1 MILSGDR
8 QVPPNPTKAT
18 GTCDIFLE
26 QWQVDDFLTGVQWG
40 RMYYDCTHN
49 VPNAAFGQFRLGIGG
64 PVILDFSD
72 QLGLPRQY
80 GVQTVSRDDAQSIL
94 GGGLWS
100 VIDESFTGARIAA
113 PLPCVNG
120 TQADPTKKALCLQ
133 DQRFKTEIDWMDE
146 DGNSG
151 SAVGAFP
158 GPDDDSGL
166 FFFFAQDNW
175 EMLIKVIDGCE
186 INNNFWVF
194 HAGMTNV
201 EYTLTVTD
209 TQTNEHYSVFNPL
222 NNLPEP
228 IRDTSA
234 FATCP

>member
-1 MILSGDR
+1 MWA
-8 QVPPNPTKAT
+8 V
-18 GTCDIFLE
+18 
-26 QWQVDDFLTGVQWG
+26 V
-40 RMYYDCTHN
+40 
-49 VPNAAFGQFRLGIGG
+49 
-64 PVILDFSD
+64 
-72 QLGLPRQY
+72 
-80 GVQTVSRDDAQSIL
+80 
-94 GGGLWS
+94 
-100 VIDESFTGARIAA
+100 DESFIGARIAA

-158 GPDDDSGL
+158 GPVDDSGL
-166 FFFFAQDNW
+166 FFFFDQDNW

-209 TQTNEHYSVFNPL
+209 TQTNERYSVSNPL
-222 NNLPEP
+222 DTLPEP